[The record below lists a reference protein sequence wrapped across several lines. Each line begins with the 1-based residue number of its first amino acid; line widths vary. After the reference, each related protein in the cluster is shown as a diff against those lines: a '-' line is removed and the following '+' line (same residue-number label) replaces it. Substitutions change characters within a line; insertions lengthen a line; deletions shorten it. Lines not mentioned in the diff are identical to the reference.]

1 MEVAK
6 ETEAARDKEAQ
17 AVIKAVGDMRAILPA
32 QASIKGNAAEA
43 MMKEAVAVVAQEV
56 PVASLQNPNNP
67 RFRYPQLNQA
77 HKLIWCP
84 TTTSSRSKIKA

>member
-17 AVIKAVGDMRAILPA
+17 AVIKAEGDMKAILPA

-77 HKLIWCP
+77 HK
-84 TTTSSRSKIKA
+84 

>member
-17 AVIKAVGDMRAILPA
+17 AVIKAEGDMKAILPA

>member
-1 MEVAK
+1 MEVVK
-6 ETEAARDKEAQ
+6 ETEAARDKEAR
-17 AVIKAVGDMRAILPA
+17 ADIKAEGDMRAILPA

-56 PVASLQNPNNP
+56 PVVSLQNPNNP

-77 HKLIWCP
+77 HK
-84 TTTSSRSKIKA
+84 